1 MNDTGIIIR
10 NITTHAEIREVEEL
24 QKQTWGDTD
33 VTPLTNFVASIEV
46 GAILIG
52 AFDDEKLIGFAYGF
66 VGFYKG
72 EPEIH
77 SHMLAVNPKYRS
89 HKLGEKLKWAQ
100 REEALRK
107 GFKQMTWTFDPL
119 QSANAHLN
127 LHKLGA
133 IADEYKINYYDEET
147 SNILHQ
153 GIGTDRL
160 WVTWQL
166 ESERVKERLTKTE
179 TKSSLTQDT
188 FRLIRFNTSNSP
200 QSVLLDES
208 NTSSQLLID
217 IPCNIL
223 KQRKENLRLALDW
236 RIATRE
242 AFTNAFANGYFVSDY
257 IRYKENK
264 EIGGSFILTRK
275 ENKE

>member
-1 MNDTGIIIR
+1 MNDAGIIIR

-72 EPEIH
+72 ELEIH
-77 SHMLAVNPKYRS
+77 SHMLAVNPEYRS

-107 GFKQMTWTFDPL
+107 GFKRMTWTFDPL

-127 LHKLGA
+127 LHKLGV

-147 SNILHQ
+147 GNILHQ

-166 ESERVKERLTKTE
+166 DSKRVREKLIKTE
-179 TKSSLTQDT
+179 TESSLPQDA
-188 FRLIRFNTSNSP
+188 FRLIHLLSSNSP
-200 QSVLLDES
+200 ESVPFDES
-208 NTSSQLLID
+208 ISSSQLLID
-217 IPCNIL
+217 IPRNVL
-223 KQRKENLRLALDW
+223 KLREENLRLALDW

-242 AFTNAFANGYFVSDY
+242 AFTNAFANGYYVSDF
-257 IRYKENK
+257 IRNKENNN
-264 EIGGSFILTRK
+264 IGGSFVLTK
-275 ENKE
+275 